1 MLFQNVFISG
11 RDDIYTEPNAINVSV
26 LKDDLL
32 RNDEISF
39 MIKTT
44 EGSTIIKSLDKY
56 QLRADKKIYEA
67 LFDGTL
73 DALPLFNEDKLQ
85 QIVDH
90 NLSEEE

>member
-1 MLFQNVFISG
+1 
-11 RDDIYTEPNAINVSV
+11 
-26 LKDDLL
+26 
-32 RNDEISF
+32 

-85 QIVDH
+85 EIVDH

>member
-1 MLFQNVFISG
+1 
-11 RDDIYTEPNAINVSV
+11 
-26 LKDDLL
+26 
-32 RNDEISF
+32 